1 MCTTVIVGKKASLNG
16 KNIIARNE
24 DSHETTNPKRF
35 EFVKKALAKDGIY
48 ESYLTKVKIELPK
61 ESMSYTAMPD
71 VVSDT
76 FNRGRFGEASI
87 NEKNVAIS
95 STESLYGNERVLAY
109 DPLVKNGIAED
120 AINDILAPYVKT
132 AREAVEM
139 LGRLIEK
146 YGSAEGNGILF
157 ADEEEIW
164 YMEIPTGHH
173 YVAVKL
179 PSDMYGVAPNCVCIE
194 KIDFN
199 DSENY
204 IWSNGIQEFVEK
216 HKLNPDKD
224 TFNFRH
230 IFGTYSELDRVYNTS
245 RAWYAHRYLD
255 KNFNLGP
262 TAKDIPFLN
271 KADRLISVEDVQF
284 ILSSHYNETEFDPIG
299 KGTEEQK
306 TRFRAIS
313 LSRTQQS
320 HVLEMDEYS
329 IQWVAFATTAFT
341 PYVPFFVDV
350 NDTPVEYRDTT
361 FELDMKYAYWLFK
374 VFSYYVET
382 HYGAFSKENTQYLE
396 DLRAYGRRR
405 VYEVKEALKDY
416 NKQNCRE
423 FLTEQNEITAK
434 YVLDKTR
441 KLLNSFMTRA
451 LSASKM
457 SFTMDEN
464 L

>member
-16 KNIIARNE
+16 LNMIARNE

-35 EFVKKALAKDGIY
+35 EVVKKSLAKDGIY
-48 ESYLTKVKIELPK
+48 DSYLTKVKIELPK
-61 ESMSYTAMPD
+61 TFMKYTAMPD

-87 NEKNVAIS
+87 NECNVAIS

-109 DPLVKNGIAED
+109 DPLVSNGIAED
-120 AINDILAPYVKT
+120 AINDILAPYITT
-132 AREAVEM
+132 AREGVMM
-139 LGRLIEK
+139 LGSLIEK
-146 YGSAEGNGILF
+146 YGSAEGNGIIF
-157 ADEEEIW
+157 SDENEIW

-173 YVAVKL
+173 YVAVKI
-179 PSDMYGVAPNCVCIE
+179 PDDSYAVAPNCVCIE
-194 KIDFN
+194 NIDFE
-199 DSENY
+199 DKSNY
-204 IWSNGIQEFVEK
+204 IWSTGIQEFVEK
-216 HKLNPDKD
+216 HKLNPDKKG
-224 TFNFRH
+224 FNFRH
-230 IFGTYSELDRVYNTS
+230 IFGTYSSLDRVYNTS

-255 KNFNLGP
+255 KNFDMGP
-262 TAKDIPFLN
+262 TDENIPFIN
-271 KADRLISVEDVQF
+271 QIDKLISIEDVEF

-299 KGTEEQK
+299 KGTEEEK

-320 HVLEMDEYS
+320 HVLEMDKYS
-329 IQWVAFATTAFT
+329 VQWIAFATTAFT

-350 NDTPVEYRDTT
+350 EDTPVEYRDTP
-361 FELDMKYAYWLFK
+361 FELDLKYAYWLFK

-382 HYGAFSKENTQYLE
+382 HYSAFEKENTQYLE
-396 DLRAYGRRR
+396 EMRSYGRKR
-405 VYEVKEALKDY
+405 VYEIKEELKNY
-416 NKQNCRE
+416 TKENARE
-423 FLTEQNEITAK
+423 FLTKENEKTAS

-441 KLLNSFMTRA
+441 KLLTSFMTRA

>member
-1 MCTTVIVGKKASLNG
+1 
-16 KNIIARNE
+16 
-24 DSHETTNPKRF
+24 
-35 EFVKKALAKDGIY
+35 
-48 ESYLTKVKIELPK
+48 
-61 ESMSYTAMPD
+61 
-71 VVSDT
+71 
-76 FNRGRFGEASI
+76 
-87 NEKNVAIS
+87 
-95 STESLYGNERVLAY
+95 
-109 DPLVKNGIAED
+109 
-120 AINDILAPYVKT
+120 
-132 AREAVEM
+132 
-139 LGRLIEK
+139 
-146 YGSAEGNGILF
+146 
-157 ADEEEIW
+157 
-164 YMEIPTGHH
+164 
-173 YVAVKL
+173 
-179 PSDMYGVAPNCVCIE
+179 
-194 KIDFN
+194 
-199 DSENY
+199 
-204 IWSNGIQEFVEK
+204 
-216 HKLNPDKD
+216 
-224 TFNFRH
+224 
-230 IFGTYSELDRVYNTS
+230 
-245 RAWYAHRYLD
+245 
-255 KNFNLGP
+255 
-262 TAKDIPFLN
+262 
-271 KADRLISVEDVQF
+271 
-284 ILSSHYNETEFDPIG
+284 
-299 KGTEEQK
+299 
-306 TRFRAIS
+306 
-313 LSRTQQS
+313 
-320 HVLEMDEYS
+320 MDEYS